1 MPSSPNRGITRRDLL
16 KKGAVLGGAV
26 VWVTPIVQ
34 SVGMGR
40 AFAQTTSPCMPPIS
54 YIAMNVKCPDIDG
67 EPNGLIEYFIK
78 WEGDEFMDFEGGPND
93 EPGTTPG
100 CSFTMVGEPVYGG
113 IADDLEHPLGL
124 GFEVDPQPDG
134 THIITVG
141 PGCTVEM
148 VAVKGGQECDVFAP
162 PSGGSFP
169 VSCPGLNPL

>member
-1 MPSSPNRGITRRDLL
+1 MPPSTNQGITRRDIL

-40 AFAQTTSPCMPPIS
+40 AFAQAVSPCMPPIS
-54 YIAMNVKCPDIDG
+54 YIAMNVTCDG
-67 EPNGLIEYFIK
+67 DQFFIK
-78 WEGDEFMDFEGGPND
+78 WEGDEFLDFEF
-93 EPGTTPG
+93 EPGNTPD
-100 CSFTMVGEPVYGG
+100 CPFTMNEDHVYGG
-113 IADDLEHPLGL
+113 IGGL

-141 PGCTVEM
+141 PGCTVEL

-169 VSCPGLNPL
+169 VSCPGLNPI